1 MAGSF
6 RTNADG
12 DEYQAVGLDTS
23 IAGERQTGSATA
35 SWLLAVPH
43 GNVTRLNIGTTETL
57 VTAAPCVVLTLTGN
71 DGNTGY
77 SALRDANA
85 TGGGSTPQYLLNV
98 GDGVNPQAIFGRFE
112 NGLTVQGEDALHDV
126 TVVWWPL

>member
-77 SALRDANA
+77 SALRDAKTRCHRSCPGRLPSAPAANSESQPTSSGRRSRTSWRSCA
-85 TGGGSTPQYLLNV
+85 PPAE
-98 GDGVNPQAIFGRFE
+98 NPTTSCG
-112 NGLTVQGEDALHDV
+112 
-126 TVVWWPL
+126 